1 LLQGDDMRKIL
12 AVAFALPLFAA
23 CTVGDD
29 PADPNDGDEHPNDND
44 PNPDPN
50 PTGPGV
56 SGTIMSDTTFSGVT
70 RIKGAT
76 TIPAGVTVTIAA
88 GSTLDF
94 VNGAAITLAGTMK
107 IEGTAAAKVIARAEA
122 GSTAWNG
129 IDVSGTLDIKYG
141 DFTGGRITTSGAT
154 ASLVITDTKM
164 YKAGG
169 DYIIMNGG
177 SINMTYSQL
186 GSAPGETDTTHC
198 NLHINSASTIAI
210 TNNNINNAPY
220 GIMFYGG
227 VGANFQTNN
236 WYGAADKDVDTASGV
251 SGDFSNGY
259 FEKGAPTAGP
269 GAQIT
274 ANNLSAT
281 KLIDVGPRP

>member
-1 LLQGDDMRKIL
+1 MRKIL
-12 AVAFALPLFAA
+12 AVAFALPLFA

-29 PADPNDGDEHPNDND
+29 PVDPNDNDEHPNDND

-50 PTGPGV
+50 PTGPGI
-56 SGTIMSDTTFSGVT
+56 SGTIMSDMTFSGVT
-70 RIKGAT
+70 RIKGET
-76 TIPAGVTVTIAA
+76 TIPVGVTVTVAA

-94 VNGAAITLAGTMK
+94 VNGARFIVNGTLK

-122 GSTAWNG
+122 GSTGWNG
-129 IDVSGTLDIKYG
+129 ISVSGTFDMKYG
-141 DFTGGRITTSGAT
+141 DFTGGRIFTSGAA
-154 ASLVITDTKM
+154 ASLVIADSKM

-169 DYIIMNGG
+169 DYIIMDGG

-186 GSAPGETDTTHC
+186 GAAPGETDTTHC
-198 NLHINSASTIAI
+198 NLHINSASSITIN
-210 TNNNINNAPY
+210 NNNINNAPY

-227 VGANFQTNN
+227 VGANLQTNN
-236 WYGAADKDVDTASGV
+236 WYGAADKDVDTATGV
-251 SGDFSNGY
+251 SGDFSNGW

-281 KLIDVGPRP
+281 KLTNVGPRP

>member
-1 LLQGDDMRKIL
+1 MRKIL

-50 PTGPGV
+50 PTGPGI
-56 SGTIMSDTTFSGVT
+56 SGTIMSDMTFSGPT
-70 RIKGAT
+70 RIKGET
-76 TIPAGVTVTIAA
+76 TIPTGVTVTVTA

-94 VNGAAITLAGTMK
+94 VSGARFIVAGTLK

-122 GSTAWNG
+122 GSTGWNG
-129 IDVSGTLDIKYG
+129 ISVTGTLDVKYG
-141 DFTGGRITTSGAT
+141 DFTGGRFVTSGAGS
-154 ASLVITDTKM
+154 SLLIADTKM
-164 YKAGG
+164 FQAAG
-169 DYIIMNGG
+169 DYIIMDGG

-186 GSAPGETDTTHC
+186 GAAPGETDTTHC
-198 NLHINSASTIAI
+198 NLHINSATSITIN
-210 TNNNINNAPY
+210 NNNINNAPY

-227 VGANFQTNN
+227 VGANLQTNN
-236 WYGAADKDVDTASGV
+236 WYGANDKDVDTATGV

-259 FEKGAPTAGP
+259 FEKGVPVAGP

-281 KLIDVGPRP
+281 KLLNVGPRL